1 MLFRSVAAA
10 GTTATD
16 PSSGGFGRPSLVI
29 ENTAPAGGV
38 APVVAPFNA
47 MFTFFGQFFDH
58 GLDLVGKSSTS
69 YVAIPIPTGEGDPLV
84 AARGMPMLLNR
95 TVYPATS
102 NVQLTAGTNRTTP
115 WVDQNQTYA
124 SAASKQ
130 VFLREYTLDGAGRP
144 IASGRLLTSA
154 GGAIADWGTVK
165 AQAAAKLGIRLTDA
179 DVTNVPLLLTD
190 EYGRFLRGPRGLP
203 QLVLSTN
210 PVTVVNGVTAS
221 FTISPSPSSTSRQ
234 TIYDA
239 EGSQGSNSGFGT
251 RNPISQYIW
260 NFGETTDIETTSNRL
275 IGYTYSRAGIY
286 TVTLTVV
293 DTANRRAT
301 TTRNITVN

>member
-1 MLFRSVAAA
+1 VGNSVTVQVVPL
-10 GTTATD
+10 GGD
-16 PSSGGFGRPSLVI
+16 GSSRPRNLSIGLI
-29 ENTAPAGGV
+29 GSNATAPAPQFSFNPEAPILQEPVAFDASATTDEGVTCGDACTYACDFGGE
-38 APVVAPFNA
+38 ATAAGRVVTYRFLAVRTYAVRLTVTDPGGATASATQNVTVSTGDEPA
-47 MFTFFGQFFDH
+47 AQFTFSPASPGQF
-58 GLDLVGKSSTS
+58 
-69 YVAIPIPTGEGDPLV
+69 E
-84 AARGMPMLLNR
+84 
-95 TVYPATS
+95 TVNFTAATS
-102 NVQLTAGTNRTTP
+102 RAGTGRSIASYEWRFGDGATATGINATHAYNVVGVYNVTLTVTDTAGL
-115 WVDQNQTYA
+115 
-124 SAASKQ
+124 KH
-130 VFLREYTLDGAGRP
+130 
-144 IASGRLLTSA
+144 
-154 GGAIADWGTVK
+154 TV
-165 AQAAAKLGIRLTDA
+165 
-179 DVTNVPLLLTD
+179 
-190 EYGRFLRGPRGLP
+190 
-203 QLVLSTN
+203 TN